1 MKKHFISLY
10 VGMLFG
16 SAAFA
21 QNFGVDYFLTE
32 QFDKAKE
39 IFESNMDENPAES
52 SYYLGEIA
60 YAQGDTAQAR
70 AYYEKGLAA
79 NPEYALNKVGL
90 ARFILKADQ
99 KAGARALTDIS
110 KEKANKKNVEVLV
123 AIAKVYYDGGAI
135 ALYEKA
141 VSNAEKANKT
151 SPLVPILRGDIL
163 KNKDDMGGAAGEYE
177 QAINLDEKYVLSYIK
192 AAQIYADINP
202 NFAIERLNIVLEI
215 DSTYPLTSRYLA
227 RAYYNIGHY
236 STAIDIHEKSFNI
249 NTSGIGELTDYA
261 AALFFSQRY
270 DEATTL
276 IDKGL
281 QKDSL
286 NFVLNRLRMY
296 SALEMQD
303 YTTGLALAE
312 KFFSLPL
319 KKDKYIPR
327 DYATYGDILS
337 FNKLP
342 DKASEQY
349 AKAIEMTTEKLELY
363 KKIGEQLNKAGYPGL
378 GAEYYNMFLEAMDG
392 EADTKDYYTMGTYL
406 YRAAT
411 AIVRDATVDSISA
424 AQKASEYLVKA
435 DTTFG
440 IITARIPDNTLGFLY
455 RARVNAS
462 LDPET
467 SKGAA
472 KPHYEALLNLIMTK
486 ENPTKTY
493 RKELLEIYQ
502 YLSYYY
508 YLQFDAN
515 SKDEDK
521 MQVIAYSNKILEIDS
536 ANAIATQLIQALTAA
551 PENGK
556 KKSDKK

>member
-1 MKKHFISLY
+1 MKKHFISLC
-10 VGMLFG
+10 FG
-16 SAAFA
+16 TLLGLTTSA

-32 QFDKAKE
+32 QYDKAKE
-39 IFESNMDENPAES
+39 IFESKLGENPAES
-52 SYYLGEIA
+52 NYYLGEIA
-60 YAQGDTAQAR
+60 YALGDTAQAK

-79 NPEYALNKVGL
+79 NPEYALNRVGL
-90 ARFILKADQ
+90 ARFLLQTDQ
-99 KAGARALTDIS
+99 KAGTKVLMDIS
-110 KEKANKKNVEVLV
+110 KEKANKKNVDVLI
-123 AIAKVYYDGGAI
+123 AIAKVFYDNGALI
-135 ALYEKA
+135 QYEKML
-141 VSNAEKANKT
+141 SNAEKADKT
-151 SPLVPILRGDIL
+151 SPLAPILRGDIL

-177 QAINLDEKYVLSYIK
+177 QAINLNEKNVISYIK

-236 STAIDIHEKSFNI
+236 PTAIGIHEKSFNI

-270 DEATTL
+270 NEAAAL

-296 SALEMQD
+296 SALETQD
-303 YTTGLALAE
+303 YTTGLTLAE

-319 KKDKYIPR
+319 NKNKYIPR
-327 DYATYGDILS
+327 DYTTYGDILS
-337 FNKLP
+337 FNKLI
-342 DKASEQY
+342 DKATEQY

-363 KKIGEQLNKAGYPGL
+363 KKIGEQLNKAGYPGY
-378 GAEYYNMFLEAMDG
+378 GAEYYNMFIEATGG

-406 YRAAT
+406 YRAAS
-411 AIVRDATVDSISA
+411 AIVRDATVDSTYA
-424 AQKASEYLVKA
+424 AHKATEYLVKA

-467 SKGAA
+467 SKGTA
-472 KPHYEALLNLIMTK
+472 KPHYEALLTLILSK

-493 RKELLEIYQ
+493 RKELLETYQ

-508 YLQFDAN
+508 YLQFDAKN
-515 SKDEDK
+515 NDEDK
-521 MQVIAYSNKILEIDS
+521 AQVIAYSNKILEIDP
-536 ANAIATQLIQALTAA
+536 ANSIAQQLIEALTAA
-551 PENGK
+551 PDDAKK
-556 KKSDKK
+556 KKSKK